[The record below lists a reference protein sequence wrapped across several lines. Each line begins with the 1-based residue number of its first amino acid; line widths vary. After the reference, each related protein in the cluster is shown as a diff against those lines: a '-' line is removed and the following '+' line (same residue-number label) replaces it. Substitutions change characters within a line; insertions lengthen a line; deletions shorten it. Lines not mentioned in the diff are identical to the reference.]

1 MAARSSNRADSHISP
16 GVAQVGGRGAGGAE
30 HLQGRHTATRAEQ
43 SAAELYLEEKM
54 TKMHQFMQQGNKA
67 ECCNWEFTQ

>member
-43 SAAELYLEEKM
+43 SAAELYLEK
-54 TKMHQFMQQGNKA
+54 K
-67 ECCNWEFTQ
+67 